1 MQINIFVNG
10 NRDCWV
16 VKWSGKKCILGNI
29 FQVFFFCVL
38 FAFLDYEICA
48 TDFPSTDI
56 QWFRFV
62 LLLKINEIA
71 WRMDELVECEKERF

>member
-16 VKWSGKKCILGNI
+16 VKWSGKKCILGNL
-29 FQVFFFCVL
+29 FQVFFCVL

-48 TDFPSTDI
+48 TDFPFHRHSVI
-56 QWFRFV
+56 QICSFV
-62 LLLKINEIA
+62 KN
-71 WRMDELVECEKERF
+71 